1 MRMSAY
7 VNGKALWAAK
17 IVTYARVST
26 ARQGKSGLGFDA
38 QRSAMAS
45 FVQAHGLAVAG
56 EFVEVETGKGH
67 DALERPPPLK
77 AALAEAKWLKCPVQ
91 VSKLCRLGRDVH
103 FISGLMVNR
112 VPFIV
117 SELGPDVD
125 PFMLHVYAALSE
137 KERKLISDR
146 TRDALKVAKARG
158 RVLGKHGRD
167 VLASRNKV
175 AALEHATL
183 LKGTVRSFQ
192 AEGKG
197 VREIA
202 AALNDRGIPT
212 PRGGKWHSASVH
224 RMISRL
230 RSWSALSPIDG
241 RVYPFN
247 GRFSVPAVGVR
258 QDRTAFAARLR
269 DPIGG
274 FATICFN

>member
-1 MRMSAY
+1 MA
-7 VNGKALWAAK
+7 GQ

-26 ARQGKSGLGFDA
+26 ARQGKSGLGLDA
-38 QRSAMAS
+38 QRSAMAD
-45 FVQAHGLAVAG
+45 FAQAHALAIAS

-67 DALERPPPLK
+67 DALERRPQLK
-77 AALAEAKWLKCPVQ
+77 AALAEAKRRKCPVL

-146 TRDALKVAKARG
+146 TRDALKAAKARG
-158 RVLGKHGRD
+158 RILGKHGRE
-167 VLASRNKV
+167 VLARKNRD
-175 AALEHATL
+175 AALERAKL
-183 LKGTVRSFQ
+183 LGETVRALQ

-202 AALNDRGIPT
+202 AALNERGIAT
-212 PRGGKWHSASVH
+212 PRGGKWHSTSAH
-224 RMISRL
+224 RL
-230 RSWSALSPIDG
+230 
-241 RVYPFN
+241 V
-247 GRFSVPAVGVR
+247 
-258 QDRTAFAARLR
+258 ARLEE
-269 DPIGG
+269 
-274 FATICFN
+274 